1 MNDTS
6 VLAPIIAQAV
16 ATPESRSRLASAED
30 FLLGELERQRFNTER
45 AIEVYKI
52 AIDNSV
58 WAWMKGL
65 TSGGLMYRAYQQSG
79 MGKKLATELTEKFKK
94 GTGRFS
100 PVQDQRPPRR
110 FLRFL
115 LGA

>member
-30 FLLGELERQRFNTER
+30 FLLAELERQRFNTER
-45 AIEVYKI
+45 AIQVYKI

-65 TSGGLMYRAYQQSG
+65 TSGGSC
-79 MGKKLATELTEKFKK
+79 TERISKAGWERNWRLN
-94 GTGRFS
+94 
-100 PVQDQRPPRR
+100 
-110 FLRFL
+110 
-115 LGA
+115 